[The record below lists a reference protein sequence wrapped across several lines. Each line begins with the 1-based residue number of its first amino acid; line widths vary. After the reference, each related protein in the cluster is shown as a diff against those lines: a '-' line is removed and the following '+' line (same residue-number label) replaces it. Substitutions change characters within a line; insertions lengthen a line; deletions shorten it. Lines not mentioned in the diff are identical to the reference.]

1 MEISFKVNYCDFL
14 VFGEDGEYYWAHL
27 ENNRR
32 QKEVG
37 IYSTPAKAQQEA
49 LLYAE
54 HLDDLEL
61 QGAMEALDAA
71 KYGNEHQQKD
81 KAYRNAID
89 LGNQNG

>member
-1 MEISFKVNYCDFL
+1 MEISFKVNYYDFL
-14 VFGEDGEYYWAHL
+14 VFGEDGEYCWAHY
-27 ENNRR
+27 ENNKC
-32 QKEVG
+32 QKEGDV
-37 IYSTPAKAQQEA
+37 YSTPAEAQQKA

-61 QGAMEALDAA
+61 QRAMEALDAA